1 MPSTFE
7 QLSPTRAKLIID
19 MPFADLEP
27 AIDASYKEIASQVNI
42 PGFRKGKVPA
52 RLIDQRFGRGAVL
65 QEAINSVLPQ
75 AYGAAVQEHD
85 LRPLGQPDI
94 DISELNDGTN
104 VVFTA
109 EVDVRPDFELP
120 ELSGISIEVPVA
132 LVTDE
137 EVEERLNLLR
147 ERFGTLTDVE
157 RAANTGDVVTI
168 NLTARQDEKVLEDA
182 EASDVPYKLGAGG
195 MLDGLDEALAGMQA
209 GETKKFTSTLV
220 GGPNRGEDAEI
231 EVEVVKVQEQ
241 ELPDVDDEFA
251 QLVSEFDSAEEM
263 LADLRD
269 NLERMSR
276 IDQAN
281 QARELVLQA
290 VLERAEFELPE
301 GLVAHEQQARRDS
314 IEQQLTRSG
323 LTLDQYLAEA
333 EDEEAETA
341 DDFWANVDKRVIEGI
356 RSQIILDKY
365 AEDADLQVSQQDLTE
380 LIFAKAQQ
388 NGSSPDQ
395 ELQHMMEHDHAAE
408 WMGEVRRGKALG
420 ELVAA
425 VKLTDTEGTI
435 IDLSRLQSD
444 GTLADELGDLE
455 LVDELG
461 DLELAGELGDLELAG
476 EEPVAQGAPATEE
489 PKAEG
494 IKAKKAE
501 TSAAAEE
508 DEAKPAPKKRTPK
521 SED

>member
-1 MPSTFE
+1 MPSTLE
-7 QLSPTRAKLIID
+7 QLSPTRAKLTID
-19 MPFADLEP
+19 MPFAELEP
-27 AIDASYKEIASQVNI
+27 AIAASYKEIANQVNI

-52 RLIDQRFGRGAVL
+52 RLIDQRFGRGTVL

-75 AYGAAVQEHD
+75 AYGEAVQEHD

-109 EVDVRPDFELP
+109 EVDIRPDFELP
-120 ELSGISIEVPVA
+120 DLSEVVIEVPVA
-132 LVTDE
+132 QVTDE
-137 EVEERLNLLR
+137 DVEERLNLLR
-147 ERFGTLTDVE
+147 ERFATLTDVE
-157 RAANTGDVVTI
+157 RAAATGDVVTI
-168 NLTARQDEKVLEDA
+168 NLTARQDGKVLEDA

-220 GGPNRGEDAEI
+220 GGPNRGEDAEV

-241 ELPDVDDEFA
+241 ELPDVDNEFA
-251 QLVSEFDSAEEM
+251 QLVSEFDTAEEM

-281 QARELVLQA
+281 HARELVLQA
-290 VLERAEFELPE
+290 VLERTEFELPE
-301 GLVAHEQQARRDS
+301 ALVAHEQQTRRDS

-333 EDEEAETA
+333 EDEEAETV
-341 DDFWANVDKRVIEGI
+341 DEFWANVDKRVIEGI

-365 AEDADLQVSQQDLTE
+365 AEDADLQVSQQELTE

-388 NGSSPDQ
+388 NGSSPEQ

-425 VKLTDTEGTI
+425 VKLTDTAGTI
-435 IDLSRLQSD
+435 IDLSRLQPN
-444 GTLADELGDLE
+444 GTLAVELDDAE
-455 LVDELG
+455 FVDEESAEAPG
-461 DLELAGELGDLELAG
+461 VQ
-476 EEPVAQGAPATEE
+476 EEVTAADPVPVAEE
-489 PKAEG
+489 AKD
-494 IKAKKAE
+494 AKKKVKA
-501 TSAAAEE
+501 SAADEQDEE
-508 DEAKPAPKKRTPK
+508 SVAQQRTPN
-521 SED
+521 SDD

>member
-1 MPSTFE
+1 MPSTLE

-220 GGPNRGEDAEI
+220 GGPNQIG
-231 EVEVVKVQEQ
+231 
-241 ELPDVDDEFA
+241 
-251 QLVSEFDSAEEM
+251 
-263 LADLRD
+263 
-269 NLERMSR
+269 
-276 IDQAN
+276 
-281 QARELVLQA
+281 
-290 VLERAEFELPE
+290 RAH
-301 GLVAHEQQARRDS
+301 V
-314 IEQQLTRSG
+314 
-323 LTLDQYLAEA
+323 
-333 EDEEAETA
+333 
-341 DDFWANVDKRVIEGI
+341 
-356 RSQIILDKY
+356 
-365 AEDADLQVSQQDLTE
+365 
-380 LIFAKAQQ
+380 
-388 NGSSPDQ
+388 
-395 ELQHMMEHDHAAE
+395 
-408 WMGEVRRGKALG
+408 
-420 ELVAA
+420 
-425 VKLTDTEGTI
+425 
-435 IDLSRLQSD
+435 
-444 GTLADELGDLE
+444 
-455 LVDELG
+455 
-461 DLELAGELGDLELAG
+461 
-476 EEPVAQGAPATEE
+476 
-489 PKAEG
+489 
-494 IKAKKAE
+494 
-501 TSAAAEE
+501 
-508 DEAKPAPKKRTPK
+508 
-521 SED
+521 